1 MTTSHLG
8 ERERLIKRRREGKGE
23 TYLILFCF
31 ILVTVLMHYFCN
43 INWKVYFAVDWK
55 SVVNRQYLPYGRR
68 KRRRRKREGGRMREK
83 SSRRKEREI
92 GEREKK
98 MPFLKIIPVFFCF
111 FVKTRPTFERVGR
124 GCHNNFSNYIYI
136 CHVII

>member
-1 MTTSHLG
+1 M
-8 ERERLIKRRREGKGE
+8 
-23 TYLILFCF
+23 
-31 ILVTVLMHYFCN
+31 
-43 INWKVYFAVDWK
+43 
-55 SVVNRQYLPYGRR
+55 R
-68 KRRRRKREGGRMREK
+68 KK

-92 GEREKK
+92 GEREEK
-98 MPFLKIIPVFFCF
+98 MPFLKIIPVFFCFF